1 MGLPTAIL
9 FDLDDTLI
17 SAHLHPRKAWTKALQ
32 TVGGLPGDPTAEEAA
47 VAIHTSAKWYW
58 SDAERH
64 RIGRLD
70 ILTARK
76 TILTRAFTEIGW
88 AQDDDFIDRLGRH
101 FTEQRTNDT
110 KLFPDAV
117 ETLDGLAQRGV
128 RLGLITNGNAIEQRA
143 KVDRFELARHFHH
156 IQIEGRSASAS
167 PRNRP
172 MPMRWTSWAPR
183 WRRPG
188 SSATTWTGRSSSPSA
203 SASTRSGGIP
213 SARACPRAARRS
225 RTASSR
231 VWPSCWTPEPGAEN
245 ANGGAEAPRRS

>member
-156 IQIEGRSASAS
+156 IQIEGEVGFGKPEEQAYAHALDKLG
-167 PRNRP
+167 
-172 MPMRWTSWAPR
+172 TSVEETWIIGDNLDWEVVVPQRLGFYAI
-183 WRRPG
+183 WRDPIGKGLPEG
-188 SSATTWTGRSSSPSA
+188 SEAKPDRIV
-203 SASTRSGGIP
+203 TRL
-213 SARACPRAARRS
+213 
-225 RTASSR
+225 
-231 VWPSCWTPEPGAEN
+231 AELLD
-245 ANGGAEAPRRS
+245 P

>member
-17 SAHLHPRKAWTKALQ
+17 SAHLHPREAWTRALQ
-32 TVGGLPGDPTAEEAA
+32 SLDGLPGDPMAEDAA
-47 VAIHTSAKWYW
+47 TAIHTSAKWYW

-64 RIGRLD
+64 RVGRLD

-76 TILTRAFTEIGW
+76 TILTRAFKEIGW
-88 AQDDDFIDRLGRH
+88 TEDEDLIDRLGSH

-156 IQIEGRSASAS
+156 IQIEGEVGFGKPEERAYAHALEKLGTPVEETWIIGDNLDWEVVVPQRLGFYSI
-167 PRNRP
+167 
-172 MPMRWTSWAPR
+172 
-183 WRRPG
+183 WRDPIGKGLPDG
-188 SSATTWTGRSSSPSA
+188 SEAKPDRIV
-203 SASTRSGGIP
+203 TRL
-213 SARACPRAARRS
+213 
-225 RTASSR
+225 
-231 VWPSCWTPEPGAEN
+231 AELL
-245 ANGGAEAPRRS
+245 ED

>member
-156 IQIEGRSASAS
+156 IQIEGEVGFGKPEEQAYAHALEKLG
-167 PRNRP
+167 
-172 MPMRWTSWAPR
+172 TSVEETWIIGDNLDWEVIVPQRLGFYAI
-183 WRRPG
+183 WRDPIGKGLPEGNEAKPDRIV
-188 SSATTWTGRSSSPSA
+188 
-203 SASTRSGGIP
+203 TRL
-213 SARACPRAARRS
+213 
-225 RTASSR
+225 
-231 VWPSCWTPEPGAEN
+231 AELLD
-245 ANGGAEAPRRS
+245 P